1 MSHNYRIRYKV
12 MAVSAFVI
20 LSLAAALNSRAQWPL
35 LDGTMS
41 PYDFSSVDSALP
53 WGGDMKPV
61 YINYVAR
68 HGARFLSSEKKV
80 ADLKSALEAARRF
93 FLFSTLW

>member
-1 MSHNYRIRYKV
+1 MIHNYRIRYKV

-41 PYDFSSVDSALP
+41 PYDFSSVDSTLP

-80 ADLKSALEAARRF
+80 ADLKSALEAARKEGA
-93 FLFSTLW
+93 LS

>member
-1 MSHNYRIRYKV
+1 MRRASPALFCLNLSDKYAVLNCRMYQESLKGVIMIHNYRIRYKV

-41 PYDFSSVDSALP
+41 PYDFSSVDSTLP
-53 WGGDMKPV
+53 WGG
-61 YINYVAR
+61 
-68 HGARFLSSEKKV
+68 
-80 ADLKSALEAARRF
+80 
-93 FLFSTLW
+93 T